1 MNKTTILALAL
12 ATLALCTELTAQ
24 TTIPLTPPGVSTRR
38 NTTRVY
44 SPSQTTPRAPSALPA
59 RRPSPYG
66 VGQAPRPVKPASAE
80 VELTPPPIPE
90 TLPESTPALSA
101 PAELDLTPPTVPTEP
116 AAPELTP
123 PLMPEIEPNIGD
135 APAPSAPIVEPT
147 IPEPTIPEPTLP
159 ANPVSGG
166 EPRVINDMQSL
177 TVIGSAESPSAAQ
190 AKAPAAFST
199 GIGEPGPKALNGSQ
213 TPQIVIEKIPPQEL
227 LVGQSAV
234 WKTIVKN
241 VGDTVAANV
250 EVKDLLPKGAQL
262 IETNPPAIKS
272 FNGELLW
279 KIGDIPPGKQ
289 ITLNMELM
297 PLEEG
302 RMGSVAQVTFQTAA
316 SAEGIVAKPQLAIQT
331 QGVKEIGIGN
341 TTELTILLS
350 NPGTGTAKN
359 VVLTENVPPQLQH
372 EAKDSVL
379 TYNVGDL
386 KPDETRTVK
395 LTMTAIRAG
404 KFVNSLTATA
414 DPGLNAES
422 RFDMEVVAPQLKMTV
437 QGPTRRFL
445 EREGAY
451 KLTISN
457 PGTAAASNVA
467 MRVQLPNG
475 LDFVRANN
483 NAVYDRQTRTVRWL
497 LAELPANDTGEAE
510 LIVTPT
516 QIGHQTLVYQ
526 ATADKG
532 IADNGQK
539 ECLVEGMAA
548 LLTQV
553 SDTSDPVLV
562 GERTMFNI
570 NVVNQGSKASQNVR
584 VSAQIPLGMEF
595 LNAEGPM
602 GYRMGPDNT
611 VIFDAAPQLSPKA
624 EINFKIL
631 VKATRPG
638 DQRLKLSVVSDELS
652 SPVTKEE
659 STQVYQDQM

>member
-44 SPSQTTPRAPSALPA
+44 SPSQTTPRAPSALPS

-101 PAELDLTPPTVPTEP
+101 PAELDLTPPTVPAEP

-123 PLMPEIEPNIGD
+123 PLMPEIEPSIGD